1 MTQPSSAPADLARL
15 RINRDA
21 PPPGVRSALIRNL
34 ILLLTAIALIA
45 VALWY
50 MRVRSVP
57 TVQVATVGAPVGAG
71 SGGAAGATSVTAN
84 GYVVARTKASVS
96 AKAAGRLAYLGVSEG
111 PYVFSPS

>member
-34 ILLLTAIALIA
+34 ILLLTAAALIA
-45 VALWY
+45 VAVWY

-57 TVQVATVGAPVGAG
+57 TVQIATVGAPVSAG
-71 SGGAAGATSVTAN
+71 SGGLAGAT
-84 GYVVARTKASVS
+84 SVS

-111 PYVFSPS
+111 SYVFSPS